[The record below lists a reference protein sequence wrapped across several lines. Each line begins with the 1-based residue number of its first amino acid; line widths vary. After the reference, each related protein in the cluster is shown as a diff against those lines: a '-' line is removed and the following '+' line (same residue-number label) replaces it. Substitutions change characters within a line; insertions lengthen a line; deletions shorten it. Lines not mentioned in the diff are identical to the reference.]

1 VSARLSPTER
11 YLRQRA
17 LAKAAQFGTPR
28 HLSALRRLVE
38 ASSYFGPDRAPACA
52 YARYM
57 LALELEVR
65 KQMGESRAW
74 ALAAGTLE
82 LDAECPS
89 AEIQSYVAQAWEQK
103 DPVLARSFA
112 KRAVDCAPVNGAASV
127 CYRLILGRIALRL
140 RDKEE
145 LRVQVNQ
152 IELTLAQLRVGSR
165 ARVEIEEHLTK
176 FRKALTDPPRSL
188 EM

>member
-1 VSARLSPTER
+1 
-11 YLRQRA
+11 
-17 LAKAAQFGTPR
+17 
-28 HLSALRRLVE
+28 
-38 ASSYFGPDRAPACA
+38 
-52 YARYM
+52 
-57 LALELEVR
+57 
-65 KQMGESRAW
+65 
-74 ALAAGTLE
+74 
-82 LDAECPS
+82 
-89 AEIQSYVAQAWEQK
+89 
-103 DPVLARSFA
+103 
-112 KRAVDCAPVNGAASV
+112 
-127 CYRLILGRIALRL
+127 LGRIALRL